1 MTPIKLVTGDNL
13 PNVQVALTDDT
24 SGKAID
30 LSPANTLITVKM
42 RALGS
47 TTVIATL
54 QGSIVNAPGTDGLIE
69 FGFPGS
75 SLNVAPGAYEFQIS
89 VSFNGLIETVF
100 DTLKAQIRQAF

>member
-13 PNVQVALTDDT
+13 PNVQVALTNEET
-24 SGKAID
+24 GAPID
-30 LSPANTLITVKM
+30 LSPANTTISVKM

-75 SLNVAPGAYEFQIS
+75 SLSVAPGAYEFQIS
-89 VSFNGLIETVF
+89 VSFDGLIQTVF
-100 DTLKAQIRQAF
+100 ETLKAQIRAAF

>member
-13 PNVQVALTDDT
+13 PNVQVALTNDT
-24 SGKAID
+24 TGLPID

-47 TTVIATL
+47 TTVIASL
-54 QGSIVNAPGTDGLIE
+54 QGTIVNTGTDGLME